1 MKTTAN
7 MQNAVIALGFVIVL
21 GGCQGAQIAKTPT
34 SMDNTG
40 FMTAWDAYR
49 HCQVGTNVDTMRT
62 EMQHLTRAASVQE
75 SADSL
80 SAFMPNFVK
89 RVMARPASR
98 LAADPKAMAAACAL
112 STGHAALRAER
123 MELAAEM
130 FQSVLKNQ
138 SQPELA
144 YYVDQ
149 ARVGLN
155 QVEHGIQF
163 AGSLTGN
170 APVLMTIS
178 ASSVVLRN
186 SAPAFLED

>member
-1 MKTTAN
+1 MKIAAN
-7 MQNAVIALGFVIVL
+7 MKSAVIALGLVMSL
-21 GGCQGAQIAKTPT
+21 GGCQGAQVARTPA
-34 SMDNTG
+34 SLDNEG

-49 HCQVGTNVDTMRT
+49 HCQAGTNVDAMRH
-62 EMQHLTRAASVQE
+62 ELQQLTRAASAQE

-80 SAFMPNFVK
+80 SAFLPDFVK
-89 RVMARPASR
+89 RVMDKPASR

-112 STGHAALRAER
+112 STGQAALRAER
-123 MELAAEM
+123 MELATEM

-149 ARVGLN
+149 ARIGLN

-163 AGSLTGN
+163 AGSLTGR

-178 ASSVVLRN
+178 ASSSTPRN
-186 SAPAFLED
+186 GAPSFLED